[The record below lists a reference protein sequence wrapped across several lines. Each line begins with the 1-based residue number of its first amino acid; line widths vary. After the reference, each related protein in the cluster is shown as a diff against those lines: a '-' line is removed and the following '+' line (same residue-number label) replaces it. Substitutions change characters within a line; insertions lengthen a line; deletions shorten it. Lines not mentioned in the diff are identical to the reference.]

1 MFVFINCD
9 VSCFLRSRL
18 QSSLLPHSLPEASI
32 KVDLAMGEPEFVIPI
47 RGISWI
53 PGKSAWQ
60 VYSRK
65 KYVGIFPLG
74 ELEGQAAKKAWL
86 QAVAAKAAA
95 SGVSKAELLRAGKR
109 SHQQS
114 QQSEQSRQ
122 SQQSEQSKRFK
133 GVTVQY
139 MAQNPTTAEYIGTFA
154 TPLEAARA
162 VADEVGVDVNT
173 LKRKASELVNVGD
186 QMQRFKALVNI
197 YTDEDGTAQ
206 VMSDITASVEVC
218 ERRKGNHWVFPHP
231 PTHLALPPPNTSG
244 CPFSPLRPSD
254 LSLC

>member
-1 MFVFINCD
+1 
-9 VSCFLRSRL
+9 
-18 QSSLLPHSLPEASI
+18 
-32 KVDLAMGEPEFVIPI
+32 MGEPEFVIPI

-95 SGVSKAELLRAGKR
+95 SGVSKAELLREAKR

-173 LKRKASELVNVGD
+173 LKRKASELVNVGT
-186 QMQRFKALVNI
+186 RCRGSKPWW
-197 YTDEDGTAQ
+197 TSTRTRTAQ
-206 VMSDITASVEVC
+206 PKSCLTSRHPSRFVRG
-218 ERRKGNHWVFPHP
+218 ERETTGSYPTHP
-231 PTHLALPPPNTSG
+231 PTWLYLLRTPVVAL
-244 CPFSPLRPSD
+244 SPL
-254 LSLC
+254 

>member
-1 MFVFINCD
+1 M
-9 VSCFLRSRL
+9 R
-18 QSSLLPHSLPEASI
+18 EA
-32 KVDLAMGEPEFVIPI
+32 
-47 RGISWI
+47 
-53 PGKSAWQ
+53 
-60 VYSRK
+60 
-65 KYVGIFPLG
+65 
-74 ELEGQAAKKAWL
+74 
-86 QAVAAKAAA
+86 
-95 SGVSKAELLRAGKR
+95 KR

-122 SQQSEQSKRFK
+122 SQQSQQSEQSKRFK
-133 GVTVQY
+133 GVTVLRGQY

-154 TPLEAARA
+154 TALEAARA

-186 QMQRFKALVNI
+186 QMQRFKALVDI

-218 ERRKGNHWVFPHP
+218 ERRKGNHWVLPHP

-254 LSLC
+254 LILC